1 MGQGLYTMLGYGVLN
16 PPCADDDETNDDVT
30 TAMMDLGLQT
40 SYECAPTYVVI
51 PLAVDD
57 AWLQDYWKLP
67 PLPDM
72 LPHPKPRTARVLPL
86 DTVPGDVACLSAF
99 RPSAVLLVQR
109 WEQARALYHRAGL
122 ALGDPALIVLNDW
135 D

>member
-16 PPCADDDETNDDVT
+16 PPWADDDETNDDVT

-40 SYECAPTYVVI
+40 SSECAPTYVVI

-57 AWLQDYWKLP
+57 AWLQEHWKLP
-67 PLPDM
+67 PFPDM
-72 LPHPKPRTARVLPL
+72 LPHPQSRTARVLPL
-86 DTVPGDVACLSAF
+86 DTVPGEVACFIAF
-99 RPSAVLLVQR
+99 QPSAVLLEQ
-109 WEQARALYHRAGL
+109 WEQARALYHKAGL
-122 ALGDPALIVLNDW
+122 VLGDPALIVLNDW